1 MKITVIGASA
11 GIGLETVKRA
21 LERNHEVTTL
31 SRSTSEIPENPLL
44 RSIIGDALHK
54 NDLARAINGADAV
67 IVTLGTRKNMKQT
80 TLFSD
85 FAKLLVE
92 IQKDAKSK
100 ATYLI
105 VTGFGTGESA
115 NYVGWFVK
123 LFLKYFLK
131 DVYAD
136 KAIMEE
142 VISKS
147 DLRWLIVRPG
157 RLLDEPRTEKYRIET
172 SLYKGIDI
180 GAINRSDVAD
190 YLVKQAE
197 HPTDL
202 LKFAAISQKWEANL

>member
-1 MKITVIGASA
+1 MKIAVIGASA

-21 LERNHEVTTL
+21 LERNHEVTAL
-31 SRSTSEIPENPLL
+31 SRSTVEISENPLL
-44 RSIIGDALHK
+44 RSITGDALHK
-54 NDLARAINGADAV
+54 NDLARAMHGADAV

-92 IQKDAKSK
+92 IQKESKSK
-100 ATYLI
+100 ATHLI

-136 KAIMEE
+136 KAKMEE
-142 VISKS
+142 LISES
-147 DLRWLIVRPG
+147 DLHWLIIRPG

-172 SLYKGIDI
+172 SLYTGINI
-180 GAINRSDVAD
+180 EAINRSDVAD
-190 YLVKQAE
+190 Y
-197 HPTDL
+197 
-202 LKFAAISQKWEANL
+202 

>member
-1 MKITVIGASA
+1 MKIAVIGASA

-21 LERNHEVTTL
+21 LERNHEVVAL
-31 SRSTSEIPENPLL
+31 ARSAVQHPENPLL
-44 RSIIGDALHK
+44 SSINGDALNK
-54 NDLARAINGADAV
+54 NNLTRAIKGSDAV
-67 IVTLGTRKNMKQT
+67 IVTLGTRKNMDQT

-85 FAKLLVE
+85 FAKLLIEV
-92 IQKDAKSK
+92 QKESKSK
-100 ATYLI
+100 ASHLI

-115 NYVGWFVK
+115 NYVGRFVK

-136 KAIMEE
+136 KAKMEE
-142 VISKS
+142 LISSS
-147 DLRWLIVRPG
+147 DLNWLIVRPG
-157 RLLDEPRTEKYRIET
+157 RLLDKPRTEKYRIET

-197 HPTDL
+197 QPSDI
-202 LKFAAISQKWEANL
+202 LKFAAISQK

>member
-1 MKITVIGASA
+1 MKIAVIGASA

-21 LERNHEVTTL
+21 LERQHEVTAL
-31 SRSTSEIPENPLL
+31 SRSTMEISENPLL
-44 RSIIGDALHK
+44 RSITGDALHK
-54 NDLARAINGADAV
+54 NDLARAMDGADAV

-85 FAKLLVE
+85 FAKLLIE
-92 IQKDAKSK
+92 IQKESKSK
-100 ATYLI
+100 AIHLI

-115 NYVGWFVK
+115 KYVGWFIK

-136 KAIMEE
+136 KAKMEQL
-142 VISKS
+142 ISES
-147 DLRWLIVRPG
+147 DLHWLIVRPG
-157 RLLDEPRTEKYRIET
+157 RLLDEPKTENYRIET
-172 SLYKGIDI
+172 SLYKGINI

-197 HPTDL
+197 QPSDL
-202 LKFAAISQKWEANL
+202 LKFSAISQK

>member
-1 MKITVIGASA
+1 MKIAVIGASA

-21 LERNHEVTTL
+21 LERNHEVVAL
-31 SRSTSEIPENPLL
+31 ARSAVQHPEYPFLK
-44 RSIIGDALHK
+44 SINGDALNK
-54 NDLARAINGADAV
+54 YDLTRAIEGADAV
-67 IVTLGTRKNMKQT
+67 IITLGTRKNMGQT

-85 FAKLLVE
+85 FAKLLLEV
-92 IQKDAKSK
+92 QKISKSK
-100 ATYLI
+100 ATHLI

-136 KAIMEE
+136 KAKMEE
-142 VISKS
+142 LISSS
-147 DLRWLIVRPG
+147 DLNWLIVRPG
-157 RLLDEPRTEKYRIET
+157 RLLDEPRTENYRIET
-172 SLYKGIDI
+172 SLYKGMNI

-197 HPTDL
+197 QPSDI
-202 LKFAAISQKWEANL
+202 LKFAAISQK